1 MIYNQEQMTTKQY
14 TFDAKLIYNIK
25 QEKMPTKQ
33 YVLNTRVIE
42 ITKEEQL
49 VAIVKGEIAVEITK
63 KSKQKSSTNTMSSGI
78 KKIKPQIKK
87 SWYHSNTS

>member
-1 MIYNQEQMTTKQY
+1 V
-14 TFDAKLIYNIK
+14 
-25 QEKMPTKQ
+25 
-33 YVLNTRVIE
+33 VLNGFSAGKNYFFV
-42 ITKEEQL
+42 
-49 VAIVKGEIAVEITK
+49 K